1 MICNI
6 VIAPTIDSKME
17 SLGLKVT
24 YAEAASKISL
34 FITQASW
41 ALEYPRPFPPA
52 IKVIGPILP
61 CPPQPLPEVPPM
73 MMPDKTY
80 NYFYLN

>member
-52 IKVIGPILP
+52 IKVIGAHPTLP
-61 CPPQPLPEVPPM
+61 STAIARGTTE
-73 MMPDKTY
+73 DDA
-80 NYFYLN
+80 